1 MGIRSPRKRK
11 KLDLPLILFIWLFK
25 YLRRH
30 KGIKNAG
37 KRRVYYILNYFN
49 VYKYINILLHIPL
62 TKYKV

>member
-37 KRRVYYILNYFN
+37 KRRVYYILNYF
-49 VYKYINILLHIPL
+49 
-62 TKYKV
+62 